1 MVTSKRQQQQPRSSL
16 SSSLLSR
23 RGAILVLPA
32 GAPPFCR
39 AENEGLRSVRLAV
52 VVRIMHGS
60 MLSKSTAGDPPI
72 RRANSQAYNFR
83 TTRRKDRVWFDPRTP
98 GHDHGTGHGW
108 YFSYS
113 SC

>member
-1 MVTSKRQQQQPRSSL
+1 MV
-16 SSSLLSR
+16 
-23 RGAILVLPA
+23 LVTA

-72 RRANSQAYNFR
+72 RRASSQAYNCR
-83 TTRRKDRVWFDPRTP
+83 TMRKDCAGFMAIQSSYPR
-98 GHDHGTGHGW
+98 
-108 YFSYS
+108 
-113 SC
+113 